1 MVLCL
6 CASLSG
12 QQTEASLARA
22 HERIKELEVCPG
34 CVCVCVCVYVCV
46 CVCVC
51 ACVCACVHVLVYVQS
66 LRPCKRANILALCL
80 VPHHASVPPDL
91 PSTGGAGRKLQAAE
105 PAERSVSSPCN
116 ASTQH
121 GRDGYLIPTRLHVYS
136 SV

>member
-1 MVLCL
+1 MVPCL

-22 HERIKELEVCPG
+22 HERIKELEVCPD
-34 CVCVCVCVYVCV
+34 CVCVCV

-51 ACVCACVHVLVYVQS
+51 ARARVRACVRVCVHVLVYVQS
-66 LRPCKRANILALCL
+66 LRPCKHANILVPCI

-121 GRDGYLIPTRLHVYS
+121 GRDGYLVPTRLHVYS